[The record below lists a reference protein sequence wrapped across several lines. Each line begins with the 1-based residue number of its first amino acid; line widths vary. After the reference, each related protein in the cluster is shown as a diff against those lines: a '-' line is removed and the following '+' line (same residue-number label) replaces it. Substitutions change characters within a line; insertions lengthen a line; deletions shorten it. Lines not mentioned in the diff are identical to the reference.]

1 MRLLAHHLI
10 SSAYGFWLPNDP
22 RGSWSEYIGSRRL
35 LRFGRATKVTTRRS
49 LAGAGHDQAARLA
62 AKSALDA
69 APARFTGRQALAIG
83 RGFARACR
91 EGGYRVHA
99 CAILPEHTHLVVAAH
114 ERDAG
119 RIVGHLKTRAR
130 QRLAAEGLWPES
142 DRPIWAQG
150 SWRVYLYAPEDV
162 LQAVEYVEANP
173 EKENKPR
180 QHWSFVVPFG
190 STSTYH

>member
-1 MRLLAHHLI
+1 MMNLLGHHLI
-10 SSAYGFWLPNDP
+10 LSAYGFWLPNDP

-35 LRFGRATKVTTRRS
+35 LRFGRATKVTTRGS
-49 LAGAGHDQAARLA
+49 LAADRHDTAARLA

-130 QRLAAEGLWPES
+130 QRLAAEGLWPEP
-142 DRPIWAQG
+142 DRPIWGHG
-150 SWRVYLYAPEDV
+150 SWRVYLYTPEDV
-162 LQAVEYVEANP
+162 RNAVAYVEQNP
-173 EKENKPR
+173 EKDGKPR
-180 QHWSFVVPFG
+180 QRWSFVVLFD
-190 STSTYH
+190 SNAHL